1 MKNVDLVIIGGGP
14 AGLAA
19 AVAARKSGVQD
30 ILILERDSE
39 LGGILNQCIHNG
51 FGLHTFKEELTGPEY
66 AARFVTQV
74 RELGIEYKLN
84 TMVLDLAADKT
95 VTAMNKTDGLFQL
108 HPKAVILAMGC
119 RERPRGALN
128 IPGYRPAGIFTAGT
142 AQRLVNMEGCLP
154 GRRVVILGSGDIGLI
169 MARRMTLE
177 GAKVLCVA
185 ELMPY
190 SGGLKRNIV
199 QCLDDFGIPLKL
211 SHTVVDIQGKERV
224 TGITLA
230 RVENGKPVPGT
241 EEHYDCDTLLLSCG
255 LLPENEL
262 SRAAGVALN
271 PVTGGPAVNES
282 LETNLPGVFA
292 AGNVLHVHD
301 LVDYVSE
308 EAAAAGEH
316 AAAYMAG
323 GGAAAGRTLPV
334 RCENGVRYTVPTT
347 IRPDCAG
354 DTVTLRFR
362 VGGVYKNKKNRGVP
376 RYRLHLQ
383 PQAARAGPRR
393 DGDRAAEGRAF
404 ARPGR
409 RRDGNV
415 GGGLTMEKRELI
427 CIGCPMGCPL
437 TVTLDGGA
445 VVTVQGNTCP
455 RGDAYARREVT
466 APTRIVTTTVRVTGG
481 TLPAVSCKTRSDIP
495 KEKIF
500 DVVRALKSVV
510 VPAPVHI
517 GQILL
522 PDAAGT
528 GVDVVATKDV
538 AEV

>member
-1 MKNVDLVIIGGGP
+1 MD
-14 AGLAA
+14 
-19 AVAARKSGVQD
+19 R
-30 ILILERDSE
+30 
-39 LGGILNQCIHNG
+39 
-51 FGLHTFKEELTGPEY
+51 
-66 AARFVTQV
+66 
-74 RELGIEYKLN
+74 GIEL
-84 TMVLDLAADKT
+84 
-95 VTAMNKTDGLFQL
+95 
-108 HPKAVILAMGC
+108 
-119 RERPRGALN
+119 
-128 IPGYRPAGIFTAGT
+128 
-142 AQRLVNMEGCLP
+142 
-154 GRRVVILGSGDIGLI
+154 VILGSGDIGLI

-316 AAAYMAG
+316 AAAYIAG
-323 GGAAAGRTLPV
+323 GEAAAGRTLPV

-362 VGGVYKNKKNRGVP
+362 VDGVYKNKKIAVYRGTDCIYSRKRPVLAP
-376 RYRLHLQ
+376 GEMETVRLKAELL
-383 PQAARAGPRR
+383 RGP
-393 DGDRAAEGRAF
+393 GDA
-404 ARPGR
+404 
-409 RRDGNV
+409 V
-415 GGGLTMEKRELI
+415 
-427 CIGCPMGCPL
+427 
-437 TVTLDGGA
+437 TVTLEEG
-445 VVTVQGNTCP
+445 
-455 RGDAYARREVT
+455 
-466 APTRIVTTTVRVTGG
+466 
-481 TLPAVSCKTRSDIP
+481 
-495 KEKIF
+495 
-500 DVVRALKSVV
+500 
-510 VPAPVHI
+510 
-517 GQILL
+517 
-522 PDAAGT
+522 
-528 GVDVVATKDV
+528 
-538 AEV
+538 

>member
-1 MKNVDLVIIGGGP
+1 MIDLVIVGGGP

-19 AVAARKSGVQD
+19 AYSAWQHGLRD
-30 ILILERDSE
+30 ILILERDNE

-95 VTAMNKTDGLFQL
+95 VTAMNKTDGLFQM

-301 LVDYVSE
+301 LVDFVSE
-308 EAAAAGEH
+308 EAAT
-316 AAAYMAG
+316 
-323 GGAAAGRTLPV
+323 AGRNAAKYIQ
-334 RCENGVRYTVPTT
+334 NGSKEPETIHETIALCPQGIVRYTVPK
-347 IRPDCAG
+347 
-354 DTVTLRFR
+354 TVNVDRMDDEITVRFR
-362 VGGVYKNKKNRGVP
+362 VGAVQKNCYVSTYFDDERVM
-376 RYRLHLQ
+376 
-383 PQAARAGPRR
+383 
-393 DGDRAAEGRAF
+393 
-404 ARPGR
+404 R
-409 RRDGNV
+409 RR
-415 GGGLTMEKRELI
+415 R
-427 CIGCPMGCPL
+427 P
-437 TVTLDGGA
+437 
-445 VVTVQGNTCP
+445 
-455 RGDAYARREVT
+455 
-466 APTRIVTTTVRVTGG
+466 
-481 TLPAVSCKTRSDIP
+481 
-495 KEKIF
+495 
-500 DVVRALKSVV
+500 
-510 VPAPVHI
+510 
-517 GQILL
+517 
-522 PDAAGT
+522 
-528 GVDVVATKDV
+528 VVAPGEME
-538 AEV
+538 EVKLKKEQLLKYPDLKQIIFKVEEA

>member
-1 MKNVDLVIIGGGP
+1 M
-14 AGLAA
+14 A
-19 AVAARKSGVQD
+19 
-30 ILILERDSE
+30 
-39 LGGILNQCIHNG
+39 
-51 FGLHTFKEELTGPEY
+51 
-66 AARFVTQV
+66 QV

-301 LVDYVSE
+301 LVDFVSME
-308 EAAAAGEH
+308 SEALARH
-316 AAAYMAG
+316 AAAYVEG
-323 GGAAAGRTLPV
+323 KGIDPCTLDVKCGEGVGHTIPQKVSGKNDFSLSLRV
-334 RCENGVRYTVPTT
+334 RNHYRDCRIVVRQNGVEV
-347 IRPDCAG
+347 AA
-354 DTVTLRFR
+354 
-362 VGGVYKNKKNRGVP
+362 KKMKKAIPAEMIQFKVSAAK
-376 RYRLHLQ
+376 LQ
-383 PQAARAGPRR
+383 
-393 DGDRAAEGRAF
+393 E
-404 ARPGR
+404 
-409 RRDGNV
+409 
-415 GGGLTMEKRELI
+415 T
-427 CIGCPMGCPL
+427 
-437 TVTLDGGA
+437 GA
-445 VVTVQGNTCP
+445 L
-455 RGDAYARREVT
+455 EV
-466 APTRIVTTTVRVTGG
+466 
-481 TLPAVSCKTRSDIP
+481 
-495 KEKIF
+495 
-500 DVVRALKSVV
+500 SV
-510 VPAPVHI
+510 
-517 GQILL
+517 
-522 PDAAGT
+522 
-528 GVDVVATKDV
+528 
-538 AEV
+538 E